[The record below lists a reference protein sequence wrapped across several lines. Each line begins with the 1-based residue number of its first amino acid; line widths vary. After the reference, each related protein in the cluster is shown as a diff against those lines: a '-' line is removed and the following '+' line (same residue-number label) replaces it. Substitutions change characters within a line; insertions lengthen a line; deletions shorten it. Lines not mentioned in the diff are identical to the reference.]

1 MAGGAI
7 FPSSSYISDTAG
19 RLFPNFYAGAGGN
32 ASSHDLGFGVKA
44 SLDAD
49 ATLELRF
56 PVPPSI
62 PSGTLKLRIL
72 ALANATSG
80 AAKLTV
86 SDGAATPA
94 TSPASSGNPSAATL
108 TAETQTTITW
118 TTSENDR
125 YKEAKVTLTTSPA
138 ANDMLVVAVKFQTTG
153 WTLAQVATFLFSL
166 IWE

>member
-1 MAGGAI
+1 MAGGPI
-7 FPSSSYISDTAG
+7 GPSSSYIADTAG
-19 RLFPNFYAGAGGN
+19 RIYLGFYSGAGGN
-32 ASSHDLGFGVKA
+32 TSATEAGWFVKA

-56 PVPPSI
+56 PIPPAL
-62 PSGTLKLRIL
+62 PAGTLKLRIV

-94 TSPASSGNPSAATL
+94 ASPAASGNPSAVTL
-108 TAETQTTITW
+108 TAETQTTVTW
-118 TTSENDR
+118 AASENDR
-125 YKEAKVTLTTSPA
+125 YKDTHLTLTTAPS
-138 ANDMLVVAVKFQTTG
+138 ANDILVVAVKFQTAS
-153 WTLAQVATFLFSL
+153 WTLAAASCWNFFI